1 MKIWTLNNEI
11 ISIHNSKGQTWTLIS
26 LILFIGSTDLLG
38 LLPHW
43 FTSATQLLINLGIAI
58 PLWAGTVIIGFC
70 NKTKVS
76 SAHFLQ
82 VTPVPLITKLF
93 IETISLFIQP
103 IAVAVGLMASITAGC
118 LLIYL
123 TGGATLALRSIST
136 TTALL
141 HFLP

>member
-1 MKIWTLNNEI
+1 MWTMNNEI
-11 ISIHNSKGQTWTLIS
+11 MIHNSKGQTWTLIS
-26 LILFIGSTDLLG
+26 LILFIGSTNLLG

-70 NKTKVS
+70 NKTQVS

-82 VTPVPLITKLF
+82 VTPVPLITILVI

-103 IAVAVGLMASITAGC
+103 IAVAVGLTASITAGC
-118 LLIYL
+118 LLIHL
-123 TGGATLALRSIST
+123 TGGATLIKK
-136 TTALL
+136 
-141 HFLP
+141 H